1 MHRQKPANE
10 HPATESGPAPTP
22 TPAPTVSSGPF
33 LGVSAVIP
41 GTVEAEEF
49 DYGGEGVGYPRHKR
63 RERWRGGINTKCYSF
78 LDGFPNTCY
87 SRIS

>member
-33 LGVSAVIP
+33 LGVSVVIP

-49 DYGGEGVGYPRHKR
+49 DYGGEGVGYHDTSAGND
-63 RERWRGGINTKCYSF
+63 GGVGSVRNAIASLMGF
-78 LDGFPNTCY
+78 LIPVTAG
-87 SRIS
+87 